1 MAEKILLVDD
11 EPSVLEAYE
20 RLLHKDFQI
29 ASASSPAVAL
39 EKVRE
44 EGPFAVVISD
54 MHMPEMDGIQLLV
67 KIKELSP
74 YTTRIM
80 LTGNTDIDVAMHAVN
95 DGNIFRFLSK
105 PCDKEILSKTLVA
118 ALTQHRL
125 LTTEQELL
133 EETLRGSIRVL
144 TEVLSAVDP
153 TSFGRA
159 MRVHRYI
166 EHLASKLA
174 IPDSWRLEIAAMMSQ
189 LGCVTLDNETIEAI
203 DAAREITP
211 EQQARFDAHP
221 AVAHDLLSKIP
232 RMEPVAWM
240 IAHQNDS
247 SPVMEENSDHELGHT
262 TQAGA
267 RILGA
272 ALAFDRYLQR
282 GFSKADAAKEIRT
295 RYSDLDPKIA
305 DYLTEVDADKFMITR
320 TCAIEDL
327 SPGMVLQQEVRTN
340 TGMLLVSKGQEV
352 TLQVILKLKEVLE
365 KGDISSG
372 VLAAVPRSETTKA
385 VSPAAK

>member
-29 ASASSPAVAL
+29 VSASSPAVAL

-67 KIKELSP
+67 KIKGLSP

-118 ALTQHRL
+118 ALNQHRL
-125 LTTEQELL
+125 VTTEQELL

-153 TSFGRA
+153 ISFGRA

-166 EHLASKLA
+166 EHIASKLA
-174 IPDSWRLEIAAMMSQ
+174 MSDSWRLEIAAMMSQ

-203 DAAREITP
+203 HAGREITP

-221 AVAHDLLSKIP
+221 SIAHDLLSKIP

-247 SPVMEENSDHELGHT
+247 APVMEDNSDRELAET

-272 ALAFDRYLQR
+272 ASAFDRYLQR

-327 SPGMVLQQEVRTN
+327 SAGMVLQQEVRTN

-352 TLQVILKLKEVLE
+352 TIQIIFKLKEVLE
-365 KGDISSG
+365 KGDIASG
-372 VLAAVPRSETTKA
+372 VLAAIPRSEAAKT
-385 VSPAAK
+385 VPPAAK